1 MHLTKTWFPIVIST
15 WSSKKLQWMKK
26 SRNLNRSETPTEE
39 PLPHDGYTIPGFS
52 EQFLFI
58 YILILIWI

>member
-1 MHLTKTWFPIVIST
+1 MIPNCHKHIEFKMIRVNE
-15 WSSKKLQWMKK
+15 K

-39 PLPHDGYTIPGFS
+39 PLSHDGYTIPGFS

-58 YILILIWI
+58 YILILI